1 MEELKK
7 NSEIMEAFIDEASHG
22 TKQAFKGVDLKD
34 GRAVSNALFSY
45 RVIKNEFIDSLVN
58 KVFMTVIHSNAWKN
72 PLTIFHGGM
81 GEYGNTIEDL
91 YVEASEKVGFK
102 EHFSG
107 SDSEIKDIIGSVVPK
122 IYANYLSRNFADK
135 YKITI
140 SDIQLRSAF
149 TSETGLAQLVNKL
162 MEANLRG
169 AYRDEYKYMKDM
181 IFKYCTGLTNKDVG
195 NSDSVTK
202 TQYIQDSQVVKIDGV
217 NIYEELCVQ
226 LKAFNDRLQF
236 ESDKYNSA
244 KVMQFSSLN
253 QCVFLTTPEHK
264 ARLDVQYLAEIF
276 NIEKA
281 EVQQRIVLIDEL
293 PSMIKSGDD
302 GETTHDTEE
311 CIGILMDKNLLRFKD
326 FVFET
331 RYFNNPN
338 SLSINYFLHKQGLVG
353 IVPFLN
359 AIIFTKSK

>member
-1 MEELKK
+1 MIN
-7 NSEIMEAFIDEASHG
+7 NSEIMEAFIDEATHE
-22 TKQAFKGVDLKD
+22 TKQVFKGVDLKD
-34 GRAVSNALFSY
+34 GKAVSSALFSY
-45 RVIKNEFIDSLVN
+45 QTIKNEFIDALVN
-58 KVFMTVIHSNAWKN
+58 KVFMTVIHSNIWKN
-72 PLTIFHGGM
+72 PLSIFHGGM

-102 EHFSG
+102 EHFTG
-107 SDSEIKDIIGSVVPK
+107 SDSEIKDIIGAIVPK

-149 TSETGLAQLVNKL
+149 TSPTGLAQLVNKL

-169 AYRDEYKYMKDM
+169 AYRDEYNYMKDM
-181 IFKYCTGLTNKDVG
+181 IFKYCSGLSNKDVG
-195 NSDSVTK
+195 NSNSVTQ
-202 TQYIQDSQVVKIDGV
+202 TQYIQDSQVIKITGN
-217 NIYEELCVQ
+217 NIYKELCAQ

-244 KVMQFSSLN
+244 KVMQFSALN

-264 ARLDVQYLAEIF
+264 ARLDVQYLADIF
-276 NIEKA
+276 NIKKA

-293 PSMIKSGDD
+293 PNTIKSGDTGATD
-302 GETTHDTEE
+302 HNSEE

-338 SLSINYFLHKQGLVG
+338 NLSTNYFLHKQGLVG

-359 AIIFTKSK
+359 AIIFTKDK